1 MITLVNIIEKL
12 KTYYT
17 DHYFVKTFNYGQ
29 VDLMDL
35 KKETLFPLIY
45 VVPGLVSID
54 KGQMT
59 YNLEI
64 ICADLLFQK
73 ENKEERVLEI
83 LSDTLRNLT
92 DLDAEIRHGLS
103 IFTRDE
109 QFEVSLPLQLQ
120 PFMEEYKNVLCG
132 YNASYAITVPYQA
145 NACIQPKDNPIDT
158 NLVSG

>member
-103 IFTRDE
+103 IFTR
-109 QFEVSLPLQLQ
+109 
-120 PFMEEYKNVLCG
+120 
-132 YNASYAITVPYQA
+132 

-158 NLVSG
+158 TLVSG